1 MQAHDDD
8 VAEIVVTA
16 MDEAA
21 SMDVEE
27 MTREVVRRVEQ
38 RPIAWTEFK
47 KVLIMLR
54 DGNVEH
60 DAAMFGVTVPLL
72 QEVLRRLAQ
81 PTTWNAHYRRC
92 KTHEPRD
99 MQYWQRNLVDAYN
112 RGDVVTGSIGTIPR
126 FGRERIILVSSQY
139 GNIMDP
145 AVRAFW
151 VHRARQGIHS
161 FVAGPPCETWSQARE
176 NDLGG
181 GDDDYKGPRVLRT
194 AARSWG
200 LEAMSLKEIKQV
212 IFEDTLLGFVNDD
225 GCPPCMRE
233 LCVHLEDCASS
244 GLSSIGRF

>member
-38 RPIAWTEFK
+38 HPIAWTEFK

-126 FGRERIILVSSQY
+126 FGRERIILHAFSGRRRPGDLQCFLESCEVPPGTTYHVISLDIVVSSQH

-145 AVRAFW
+145 AVRVFW
-151 VHRARQGIHS
+151 VHGARQGIHS
-161 FVAGPPCETWSQARE
+161 FVAGPPCET
-176 NDLGG
+176 
-181 GDDDYKGPRVLRT
+181 
-194 AARSWG
+194 
-200 LEAMSLKEIKQV
+200 
-212 IFEDTLLGFVNDD
+212 
-225 GCPPCMRE
+225 
-233 LCVHLEDCASS
+233 
-244 GLSSIGRF
+244 